1 MTLSMA
7 VDHTP
12 TAGNIQMDQVYDAT
26 NALITNRIIDDNP
39 LEFLQVIPKIAVMDS
54 WAITIIRII
63 GQTVLL
69 DFSNNII

>member
-12 TAGNIQMDQVYDAT
+12 TAGNIQMDQVYNAT
-26 NALITNRIIDDNP
+26 NAQITNRTIDDNP
-39 LEFLQVIPKIAVMDS
+39 LEFLQVIQKIVVMDS
-54 WAITIIRII
+54 WVITIILII

-69 DFSNNII
+69 DFSSNIM